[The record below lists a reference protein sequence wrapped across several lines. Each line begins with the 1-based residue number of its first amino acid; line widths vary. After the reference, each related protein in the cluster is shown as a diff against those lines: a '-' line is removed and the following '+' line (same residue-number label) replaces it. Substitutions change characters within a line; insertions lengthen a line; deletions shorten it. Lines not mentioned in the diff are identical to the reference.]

1 MPEAKQERSKKRI
14 QIILKTAETILLDE
28 GLEYLTIAN
37 ISKYSGLKR
46 TSTYKFFPTPDSL
59 KAMMIS
65 KYLDACLKDVKENS
79 SNISTDQPSIIVMR
93 CVEMLYNFFKN
104 SKGAQILILSNSLVT
119 PVPSSSLHELS
130 SEIQLIIEVNI
141 KLPEMFNKDGVFRV
155 FTQIILSILSLN
167 TKESG
172 ELNEVGKIEAHRA
185 AHAYLLNWINQ
196 SNQGLS

>member
-1 MPEAKQERSKKRI
+1 
-14 QIILKTAETILLDE
+14 
-28 GLEYLTIAN
+28 
-37 ISKYSGLKR
+37 
-46 TSTYKFFPTPDSL
+46 
-59 KAMMIS
+59 MIS
-65 KYLDACLKDVKENS
+65 KYLDSCLKDVKENS

-130 SEIQLIIEVNI
+130 SEIQSIVEVNI

-155 FTQIILSILSLN
+155 FTQIILSILALN

-196 SNQGLS
+196 SNQGVN